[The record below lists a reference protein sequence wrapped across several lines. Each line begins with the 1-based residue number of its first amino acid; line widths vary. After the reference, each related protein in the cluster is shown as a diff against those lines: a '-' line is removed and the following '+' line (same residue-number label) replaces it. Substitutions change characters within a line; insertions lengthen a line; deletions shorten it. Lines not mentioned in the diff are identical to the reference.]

1 MEWIYRREDLAALAR
16 DSEHGWFNGF
26 VKDGLHM
33 ISRKMTMFFFRDQ
46 YRTETSSI
54 QVTLLYQKRFEVFLR
69 TVFVVLTTVLFLVP
83 VFILLRLQP
92 SYQEEV
98 SVLYKYDDLAPGT
111 TLTFANPYLGIQ
123 YAGFTVRDFTGN
135 GVLTVP
141 SGPNAL
147 IAINPYIP
155 ANRVTLTVNRPEI
168 RILDPESAFLA
179 CVFMDKATKKIE
191 AAVECYVQ
199 VVGTGPN
206 YYIVED
212 VWHFIP
218 DSKKKSNLDL
228 FNLGDNF
235 NSINTIEL
243 RLLNT
248 TTSKLKKSQ
257 VNAIVFDEFIYGGRL
272 N

>member
-1 MEWIYRREDLAALAR
+1 MLSSLLLKATCLVSAIGFTSAQCDRTCDILYFANYDNLA
-16 DSEHGWFNGF
+16 S
-26 VKDGLHM
+26 
-33 ISRKMTMFFFRDQ
+33 
-46 YRTETSSI
+46 
-54 QVTLLYQKRFEVFLR
+54 
-69 TVFVVLTTVLFLVP
+69 
-83 VFILLRLQP
+83 
-92 SYQEEV
+92 
-98 SVLYKYDDLAPGT
+98 GT

-123 YAGFTVRDFTGN
+123 YSGFQVRDFTGN

-147 IAINPYIP
+147 IALNPYIP
-155 ANRVTLTVNRPEI
+155 TNRVTFTVNRDEI

-179 CVFMDKATKKIE
+179 CVTVNKATKKII
-191 AAVECYVQ
+191 APVECNVQ

-212 VWHFIP
+212 TWHFTP
-218 DSKKKSNLDL
+218 TAKKTSSLQL

-248 TTSKLKKSQ
+248 TSKLKKNQ
-257 VNAIVFDEFIYGGRL
+257 ENAIVFDEFIYGGRL
-272 N
+272 NNN